1 MSRLPVITAFGGISA
16 AGRSGGY
23 HAFQRLIFER
33 LATAEQTEVLSSLAA
48 LQGPAADA
56 SDRTEPQRRADP
68 DSAARHPVNSQQAEA
83 LLADTLVR
91 RLPANRIQHQ
101 QGVAAD
107 SAATVQFTVRNLDMP
122 ATVPDN
128 WHCTPL
134 DRTRTRV
141 TVAASALRLPVSE
154 TARVQTAGQLPNAFD
169 PAHWYPARNHPRALQ
184 MSIFGASDCLGML
197 GIPWQ
202 TLADQVAPEQVAVYA
217 SSAMSQLDDN
227 GFGGMLRFPH
237 QGRRITSKQCP
248 LGFGQMPA
256 DFINAYVLG
265 SVGRTGGMLGA
276 CASFLYNLSL
286 GVQDIRS
293 GRARIALV
301 GAAEAPLVAEV
312 FEGYRAMGA
321 LAEDSALAK
330 LDGSDAPDWRRAV
343 RPFAE
348 NCGFTLAESAQFFLL
363 MDDELALQCGAPIL
377 AAVPD
382 VFIHADGIKKSISA
396 PGAGN
401 YLTLARAAALAR
413 QLLGEQALQRHSF
426 VSAHGTSTPQNRRTE
441 SDVLNRVAQAFAIEQ
456 WPVNAI
462 KCYLGHSLA
471 SAAGDQLMAML
482 GTFASGWLPGIVT
495 SGAIA
500 ADVHRSHLDFAL
512 DHRQLEQPACGFINS
527 KGFGGNNASAL
538 VLAPELTLRLLAQRH
553 GNKAVQQW
561 RHQDEVRA
569 QASSAYQQQIIAGS
583 ALPTYRFDDGVMDT
597 QQISIND
604 RQITLPG
611 FAQPVRLDDDVTLA
625 DFALPPDADDAPSE

>member
-1 MSRLPVITAFGGISA
+1 MSRLPVITAFGGISP

-23 HAFQRLIFER
+23 HAFQRLLFER
-33 LATAEQTEVLSSLAA
+33 LAEAEQQQVLASLAA
-48 LQGPAADA
+48 LRRPGSAVNAASGATLLADTPAAD
-56 SDRTEPQRRADP
+56 
-68 DSAARHPVNSQQAEA
+68 A

-91 RLPANRIQHQ
+91 RLPAERQ
-101 QGVAAD
+101 QQTQSIAAN
-107 SAATVQFTVRNLDMP
+107 SAMPLHFTVRNLDMP
-122 ATVPDN
+122 AMVPVN
-128 WHCTPL
+128 WQCTPL

-141 TVAASALRLPVSE
+141 TVAASALQLPVAE
-154 TARVQTAGQLPNAFD
+154 TARVQSAGQLPGGFD
-169 PAHWYPARNHPRALQ
+169 PAQWYPARNHPRALQ

-330 LDGSDAPDWRRAV
+330 LDGSDTPDWRRAV
-343 RPFAE
+343 RPFAD

-363 MDDELALQCGAPIL
+363 MDDELALSTGAPIL
-377 AAVPD
+377 ASVPD
-382 VFIHADGIKKSISA
+382 VFVHADGIKKSISA

-401 YLTLARAAALAR
+401 YLTLARSAALAR
-413 QLLGEQALQRHSF
+413 QLLGERALREHSF
-426 VSAHGTSTPQNRRTE
+426 VSAHGTSTPQNRVTE
-441 SDVLNRVAQAFAIEQ
+441 SAVLDRVAEAFAIPS

-471 SAAGDQLMAML
+471 SAAGDQLMAVL
-482 GTFASGWLPGIVT
+482 GSFASGWLPGIIT
-495 SGAIA
+495 SQALA
-500 ADVHRSHLDFAL
+500 ADVQRTRLDFAL
-512 DHRQLEQPACGFINS
+512 HHRTLEQPACALINS

-538 VLAPELTLRLLAQRH
+538 VLAPEATLNMLRRRH
-553 GNKAVQQW
+553 GQAAVQQW
-561 RHQDEVRA
+561 QRQEAPRQ
-569 QASSAYQQQIIAGS
+569 QALADYQQQIVDGR
-583 ALPTYRFDDGVMDT
+583 ALPLYRFDDGVMDVGDIAIT
-597 QQISIND
+597 DRAIS
-604 RQITLPG
+604 LPG
-611 FAQPVRLDDDVTLA
+611 YRNSVRLDDDETLSG
-625 DFALPPDADDAPSE
+625 FALDPDAR